1 MYKRVGYV
9 NYNLDSRIWQKQ
21 RKEIFLCQ
29 KSSRS
34 KHDGDNDEWLIQIPT
49 PLLQIA
55 FIMEAIDVFCT
66 ANPARMLYDANCI

>member
-1 MYKRVGYV
+1 MFLVKTIDISSIIRCAVKICLEMYKRVGYV

-34 KHDGDNDEWLIQIPT
+34 KHDGDNDE
-49 PLLQIA
+49 
-55 FIMEAIDVFCT
+55 
-66 ANPARMLYDANCI
+66 